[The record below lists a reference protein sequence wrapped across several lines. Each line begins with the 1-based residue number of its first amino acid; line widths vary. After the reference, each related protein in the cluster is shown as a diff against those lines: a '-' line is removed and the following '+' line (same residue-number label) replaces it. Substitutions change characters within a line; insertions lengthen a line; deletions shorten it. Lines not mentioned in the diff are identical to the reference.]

1 MIISNLTLGALALV
15 GAWVIADKIINKWG
29 DDNNEN

>member
-1 MIISNLTLGALALV
+1 MIISNLTLCALALV

-29 DDNNEN
+29 DD